1 MIAPAGGAA
10 MFQPLIESVRRMS
23 AADAAA
29 IRSRR
34 VSVVT
39 VKPGDTVATLSN
51 RMAYDDD
58 RVGRFAVLNGL
69 ATNSRLVPGA
79 RVKLIVWR

>member
-1 MIAPAGGAA
+1 
-10 MFQPLIESVRRMS
+10 MS
-23 AADAAA
+23 AADSAA

-39 VKPGDTVATLSN
+39 VKPGDTVATLSA

-58 RVGRFAVLNGL
+58 RVARFTVLNGL
-69 ATNSRLVPGA
+69 ATNSRLVSGA